1 MTIEDQ
7 IKDEKLQYDINR
19 EAAKISALSSGKID
33 KYEYLT
39 GEEIL
44 PSNQQQIIEQAKF
57 TYSPLGKAFEKQTK
71 TTEDQVEKQ
80 IKTTE
85 DQGIKQIK
93 VIQDKSLGKI
103 KKHSDYDNDY
113 REELLLSKER
123 DIFRDIYNDRIEQL
137 QLASHNVD
145 YNNLD
150 NQR

>member
-71 TTEDQVEKQ
+71 TIEDLGEKQ
-80 IKTTE
+80 IKTIE

-113 REELLLSKER
+113 REELLLSKVRE
-123 DIFRDIYNDRIEQL
+123 IFRDIYNDRIEQL